1 MKKRKAL
8 EDTAMNIKSLKE
20 EVDQS
25 LKAYF
30 DREREYNKVLYDSMA
45 YSINV
50 GGKRVR
56 PILMLLSYYIY
67 KSDYKKVLSPAMAIE
82 MIHTY
87 SLIHD
92 DLPCMDND
100 DLRRGKPTNHKVFGE
115 AIAVLAGDALLN
127 EAMKVLVDY
136 SLEEGRDALRATKII
151 ADAAGSDGMIGGQ
164 IVDIIN
170 EEKEEI
176 SLDELNYMHLKKTG
190 ELIKASILAGG
201 VLAGASD
208 KDIKKLEE
216 FGYKLGL
223 AFQIK
228 DDILDV
234 VGNAEDLGK
243 NVHKDQECNKN
254 NYITIFGL
262 EECKDKCVNL
272 TEECIEIL
280 SSIEGNTEPLK
291 ELTIGL
297 LERKF

>member
-1 MKKRKAL
+1 
-8 EDTAMNIKSLKE
+8 
-20 EVDQS
+20 
-25 LKAYF
+25 
-30 DREREYNKVLYDSMA
+30 
-45 YSINV
+45 
-50 GGKRVR
+50 
-56 PILMLLSYYIY
+56 
-67 KSDYKKVLSPAMAIE
+67 MAIE

-127 EAMKVLVDY
+127 EAMKILVDY
-136 SLEEGRDALRATKII
+136 SLEEGKSALKATKII

-170 EEKEEI
+170 EDKEEI
-176 SLDELNYMHLKKTG
+176 SLKELDYMHLKKTG
-190 ELIKASILAGG
+190 ELIKASIMSGA
-201 VLAGASD
+201 VLAEASEG
-208 KDIKKLEE
+208 DIKKLEG

-234 VGNAEDLGK
+234 VGNAKDLGK
-243 NVHKDQECNKN
+243 NVHKDQESNKN

-262 EECKDKCVNL
+262 EECKKKCVNI

-280 SSIEGNTEPLK
+280 SSIKGNTEPLK
-291 ELTIGL
+291 VLTMKL